1 MQKAL
6 GTNKKSSF
14 REPGLFAFLVL
25 LCSPPSV
32 PSTHLQSNRP
42 AMEALGVVA
51 NVIAVVDISVKVL
64 QVCSDYAKEAKNAKV
79 EIQELRQ
86 EVENL
91 RGTAQKVQQLIQSP
105 QGTRLRASQE
115 LPDKIKECLTILSE
129 VDGKLQPSSK
139 HSFWRRGFRSLK
151 WPFQSGE
158 VHRIVGRLSRSS
170 ISISHILQV
179 DQT

>member
-1 MQKAL
+1 
-6 GTNKKSSF
+6 
-14 REPGLFAFLVL
+14 
-25 LCSPPSV
+25 
-32 PSTHLQSNRP
+32 
-42 AMEALGVVA
+42 MEALGVAA

-64 QVCSDYAKEAKNAKV
+64 QVCSEYAKEAKNAKV

-91 RGTAQKVQQLIQSP
+91 RDTAQKVQQLFQSP
-105 QGTRLRASQE
+105 QGTRLRASQD
-115 LPDKIKECLTILSE
+115 LLNKIKESLSILSD
-129 VDGKLQPSSK
+129 VNGKLQPPSK
-139 HSFWRRGFRSLK
+139 HSLWRRGFRSLK

-179 DQT
+179 EQT